1 MARASEWTVGA
12 AQRRS
17 GSHDSVMCGIIGYTG
32 PRPAVEVLLES
43 LRRLEYRGYDSAG
56 IAVLDPH
63 SHRSTVVKSERKV
76 EALARRLAANGHIS
90 GRLGIGHTRWATHG
104 RPTEVNAHPHRDCTG
119 GIHLIHNGIIEN
131 FRELRAELRAR
142 GHEFVS
148 DTDTEVIPHLIEELY
163 SGDLVEAVRAALRR
177 LHGAYALVVFAAD
190 EPDLIVGA
198 RLNAPLVVGL
208 GRGETFVS
216 SDITALIPYT
226 KRILLLGEGE
236 VVIGRPDGVEVT
248 SLEGVRVEPRV
259 ITADWDMEQSQKD
272 GFPHF
277 LLKEIHEQPR
287 ALRAA
292 LRDRIS
298 EAGLVTLPGLRI
310 SDERL
315 AAVDSVTIV
324 ACGTALFAGLVAKYA
339 IESLARLHV
348 DVEPASEFRYR
359 EPLVDERTLVVAIS
373 QSGETADT
381 LAAVREAQRRSATVL
396 AITNV
401 LGSALAL
408 RADGIIH
415 MQAGPEISVAATK
428 TFVAQMACA
437 ILLALHLADRRGAL
451 AVDTHRHLAEELL
464 AMPRLLER
472 TLAVEPQIVH
482 VACRYAHAR
491 NAMYIG
497 RGINFPVALEAALK
511 LKEVSYLHAEGYAA
525 GELKHGPIALL
536 DPEVP
541 VVAIATRARTLA
553 KTVSNI
559 EEVRTR
565 QAPVIA
571 LVTEA
576 ENPFD
581 GDTAHEVVEVPACE
595 ELLSPL
601 VNVVPLQL
609 LAYHIAVQ
617 RGCDVDQ
624 PRNLAKSVTVE

>member
-1 MARASEWTVGA
+1 
-12 AQRRS
+12 
-17 GSHDSVMCGIIGYTG
+17 MCGIIGYTG
-32 PRPAVEVLLES
+32 PRPAVEVLVEG

-56 IAVLDPH
+56 IAVLDPDRPH
-63 SHRSTVVKSERKV
+63 STVVKSERKV
-76 EALARRLAANGHIS
+76 EALARRLAENGEIA
-90 GRLGIGHTRWATHG
+90 GRVGIGHTRWATHG

-131 FRELRAELRAR
+131 FRELRAELVAR
-142 GHEFVS
+142 GHEFLS
-148 DTDTEVIPHLIEELY
+148 DTDTEVVPHLIEEFY
-163 SGDLVEAVRAALRR
+163 RGDLAAAVRTALRR
-177 LHGAYALVVFAAD
+177 VQGAYALVVFSAD

-208 GRGETFVS
+208 GAGETFIS

-236 VVIGRPDGVEVT
+236 VVTARPGGVEVT
-248 SLEGVRVEPRV
+248 SLDGTPAEQRV
-259 ITADWDMEQSQKD
+259 ITVDWDAEQAQR
-272 GFPHF
+272 GGYPHF
-277 LLKEIHEQPR
+277 MLKEIHEQPA

-298 EAGLVTLPGLRI
+298 ETGLVTLPELGI
-310 SDERL
+310 PEERL
-315 AAVDSVTIV
+315 AAFGAVTVV
-324 ACGTALFAGLVAKYA
+324 ACGTAWIAGMVAKYA
-339 IESLARLHV
+339 IERLARLRC

-359 EPLVDERTLVVAIS
+359 DPLVDERTLVVAIS

-381 LAAVREAQRRSATVL
+381 LAAVREAQRRGATVV

-401 LGSALAL
+401 VGSALAL
-408 RADGIIH
+408 EADGVIH

-428 TFVAQMACA
+428 TFVAQMACG
-437 ILLALHLADRRGAL
+437 ILLALHLADSRGSL
-451 AVDTHRHLAEELL
+451 DVDTHRSLAEDLLGMPDLL
-464 AMPRLLER
+464 AR

-482 VACRYAHAR
+482 MAGKYAHAR

-497 RGINFPVALEAALK
+497 RGINFPVALEGALK
-511 LKEVSYLHAEGYAA
+511 LKEVSYVHAEGYAA

-536 DPEVP
+536 DPNVP

-565 QAPVIA
+565 EAPVIA
-571 LVTEA
+571 LVTEG

-581 GDTAHEVVEVPACE
+581 GDLARDVIEVPACE

-601 VNVVPLQL
+601 VNVLPLQL
-609 LAYHIAVQ
+609 LAYHIAVL

>member
-1 MARASEWTVGA
+1 
-12 AQRRS
+12 
-17 GSHDSVMCGIIGYTG
+17 MCGIIGYTG
-32 PRPAVEVLLES
+32 PRPAVEVLVES

-56 IAVLDPH
+56 IAVLDPDRPH
-63 SHRSTVVKSERKV
+63 STVVKSERKV
-76 EALARRLAANGHIS
+76 EALARRLAENGDIA
-90 GRLGIGHTRWATHG
+90 GRVGIGHTRWATHG

-131 FRELRAELRAR
+131 FRELRAELVAR
-142 GHEFVS
+142 GHEFLS
-148 DTDTEVIPHLIEELY
+148 DTDTEVVPHLIEEFY
-163 SGDLVEAVRAALRR
+163 RGDLAAAVRTALRR
-177 LHGAYALVVFAAD
+177 VQGAYALVVFSAD
-190 EPDLIVGA
+190 EPDMIVGA

-208 GRGETFVS
+208 GAGETFVS

-236 VVIGRPDGVEVT
+236 VVTARPGAVEVT
-248 SLEGVRVEPRV
+248 SLDGTPVEQRV
-259 ITADWDMEQSQKD
+259 ITVDWDAEQAQK
-272 GFPHF
+272 GGYPHF
-277 LLKEIHEQPR
+277 MLKEIHEQPA

-292 LRDRIS
+292 LRDRVS
-298 EAGLVTLPGLRI
+298 ETGLVTLPELGI
-310 SDERL
+310 PEERL
-315 AAVDSVTIV
+315 AAFETVTVV
-324 ACGTALFAGLVAKYA
+324 ACGTAWIAGLVAKYA
-339 IESLARLHV
+339 IERLARLRC

-359 EPLVDERTLVVAIS
+359 DPLVGERTLVVAIS

-381 LAAVREAQRRSATVL
+381 LAAVREARRRGATVVG
-396 AITNV
+396 ITNV
-401 LGSALAL
+401 VGSALAL
-408 RADGIIH
+408 EADGVIH

-428 TFVAQMACA
+428 TFVAQMACG
-437 ILLALHLADRRGAL
+437 ILLALHLADSRGTL
-451 AVDTHRHLAEELL
+451 DVDTHRRLAEELL
-464 AMPRLLER
+464 GMPDLLAR

-482 VACRYAHAR
+482 MAGKYAHAR

-497 RGINFPVALEAALK
+497 RGINFPVALEGALK
-511 LKEVSYLHAEGYAA
+511 LKEVSYVHAEGYAA

-565 QAPVIA
+565 EAPVIA
-571 LVTEA
+571 LVTEG

-581 GDTAHEVVEVPACE
+581 GDLARDVIEVPACE

-601 VNVVPLQL
+601 VNVLPLQL
-609 LAYHIAVQ
+609 LAYHIAVL

>member
-1 MARASEWTVGA
+1 
-12 AQRRS
+12 
-17 GSHDSVMCGIIGYTG
+17 MCGIIGYTG
-32 PRPAVEVLLES
+32 PRPAVEVLVES

-56 IAVLDPH
+56 IAVLDPDRPH
-63 SHRSTVVKSERKV
+63 STVVKSERKV
-76 EALARRLAANGHIS
+76 EALARRLAENGEIA
-90 GRLGIGHTRWATHG
+90 GRVGIGHTRWATHG

-131 FRELRAELRAR
+131 FRELRAELVAR
-142 GHEFVS
+142 GHEFLS
-148 DTDTEVIPHLIEELY
+148 DTDTEVVPHLIEEFY
-163 SGDLVEAVRAALRR
+163 RGDLAAAVRAALRR
-177 LHGAYALVVFAAD
+177 VQGAYALVVFSAD

-208 GRGETFVS
+208 GAGETFIS

-236 VVIGRPDGVEVT
+236 VVTARPGGVEVC
-248 SLEGVRVEPRV
+248 SLDGTAVEARV
-259 ITADWDMEQSQKD
+259 ITVDWDAEQAQK
-272 GFPHF
+272 GGYPHF
-277 LLKEIHEQPR
+277 MLKEIHEQPA

-298 EAGLVTLPGLRI
+298 ETGLVTLPELGI
-310 SDERL
+310 PEERL
-315 AAVDSVTIV
+315 AAFDAVTVV
-324 ACGTALFAGLVAKYA
+324 ACGTAWIAGMVAKYA
-339 IESLARLHV
+339 IERLARIRC

-359 EPLVDERTLVVAIS
+359 DPLVDERTLVVAIS

-381 LAAVREAQRRSATVL
+381 LAAVREAQRRGATVVGV
-396 AITNV
+396 TNV
-401 LGSALAL
+401 VGSALAL
-408 RADGIIH
+408 EADGVIH
-415 MQAGPEISVAATK
+415 MQAGPEIGVAATK
-428 TFVAQMACA
+428 TFVAQMACG
-437 ILLALHLADRRGAL
+437 ILLALHLADSRGTLDVDGHRRI
-451 AVDTHRHLAEELL
+451 AEDLL
-464 AMPRLLER
+464 AMPDLLAR

-482 VACRYAHAR
+482 MAGKYAHAR

-497 RGINFPVALEAALK
+497 RGINFPVALEGALK
-511 LKEVSYLHAEGYAA
+511 LKEVSYVHAEGYAA

-565 QAPVIA
+565 EAPVIA
-571 LVTEA
+571 LVTEG

-581 GDTAHEVVEVPACE
+581 GDLARDVIEVPACE

-601 VNVVPLQL
+601 VNVLPLQL
-609 LAYHIAVQ
+609 LAYHIAVL

>member
-1 MARASEWTVGA
+1 
-12 AQRRS
+12 
-17 GSHDSVMCGIIGYTG
+17 MCGIIGYTG
-32 PRPAVEVLLES
+32 PRPAVEVLIES

-63 SHRSTVVKSERKV
+63 RPHSTVVKSERKV
-76 EALARRLAANGHIS
+76 EALARRLAENGEIA
-90 GRLGIGHTRWATHG
+90 GQVGIGHTRWATHG

-131 FRELRAELRAR
+131 FRELRAELVAR
-142 GHEFVS
+142 GHEFLS
-148 DTDTEVIPHLIEELY
+148 DTDTEVVPHLIEEFHR
-163 SGDLVEAVRAALRR
+163 GDLTGAVRAALRR
-177 LHGAYALVVFAAD
+177 LQGAYALVVFAAD
-190 EPDLIVGA
+190 EPDVIVGA

-208 GRGETFVS
+208 GEGETFIS

-236 VVIGRPDGVEVT
+236 VVTARPGSVEVS
-248 SLEGVRVEPRV
+248 SLDGTAVEPRV
-259 ITADWDMEQSQKD
+259 ITVDWDAEQAQK
-272 GFPHF
+272 GGYPHF
-277 LLKEIHEQPR
+277 MLKEIHEQPH
-287 ALRAA
+287 ALAAA

-298 EAGLVTLPGLRI
+298 DTGLVTLPELGI
-310 SDERL
+310 PEERL
-315 AAVDSVTIV
+315 AAFDAVTVV
-324 ACGTALFAGLVAKYA
+324 ACGTAWIAGLVTRYA
-339 IESLARLHV
+339 MERLARIRV
-348 DVEPASEFRYR
+348 EVEPASEFRYR
-359 EPLVDERTLVVAIS
+359 DPLVDERTLVVAIS

-381 LAAVREAQRRSATVL
+381 LAAVREARRKGATVV

-401 LGSALAL
+401 VGSALSL
-408 RADGIIH
+408 EADGVIH
-415 MQAGPEISVAATK
+415 MQAGPEIGVAATK
-428 TFVAQMACA
+428 TFVAQMACGL
-437 ILLALHLADRRGAL
+437 LLALHLADSRGELDVDSHRRI
-451 AVDTHRHLAEELL
+451 AEELL
-464 AMPRLLER
+464 GMPALLER
-472 TLAVEPQIVH
+472 MLAAEPQIVH
-482 VACRYAHAR
+482 MAGKYAHAR

-497 RGINFPVALEAALK
+497 RGINFPVALEGALK
-511 LKEVSYLHAEGYAA
+511 LKEVSYIHAEGYAA

-565 QAPVIA
+565 EAPVIA
-571 LVTEA
+571 LVTEG

-581 GDTAHEVVEVPACE
+581 GDLAREVIEVPACE

-601 VNVVPLQL
+601 VNVLPLQL